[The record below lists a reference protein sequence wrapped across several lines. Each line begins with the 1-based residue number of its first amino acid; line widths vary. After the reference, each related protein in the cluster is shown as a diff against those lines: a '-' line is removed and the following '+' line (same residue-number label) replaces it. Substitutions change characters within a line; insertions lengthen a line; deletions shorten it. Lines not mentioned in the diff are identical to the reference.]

1 MRYATRGAV
10 AAIAVGALLF
20 TSCSKSTTTAQTTGT
35 PGDSS
40 TATDAVQAD
49 VMAIDTPIVTYPG
62 VEHLHYS
69 YGPLDV
75 LPGQNNIEI
84 SGKKM
89 PKPDVDGYIVGIR
102 PNLRHPD
109 GSVPGVDVIHLH
121 HGVWLN
127 TSAKDSTSALPERIF
142 ATGEEKTIFTMPEG
156 YGYPYK
162 ASDKW
167 AITYMIHNLL
177 SSADQVSLTYDL
189 DFIPATAP
197 EAKDIQA
204 LRPIWMDV
212 QNGKTYPV
220 FDALKGSGENGQ
232 FTYPK
237 DAGDPYDGKK
247 TNTWTVDRDGV
258 LVGVAGHLHPGG
270 LHDDLYLTRAGAA
283 ATPGSDAAS
292 SVTGDTARL
301 FRSEAKYFEPAGAVS
316 WDVAM
321 TRSPDDWRVA
331 VKAGDVLSTQTTYD
345 TSQASW
351 YESMG
356 IMNAWM
362 ADASAPGSPGVDPF
376 TTKVDQP
383 GQVTHGHLP
392 ENDNHGGTDAVI
404 GPDPQTLPSGQLA
417 DQVNIF
423 DFVYG
428 PGDMANYQTV
438 PTVKAGQALTFTNLD
453 DKTGKGLWHTIT
465 SCKEPCNLSTGI
477 AYPVADAD
485 VQFDSGELGTGGV
498 PTADRLT
505 WNTPTD
511 LSPGTYTYFCR
522 IHPFMRGSFRV
533 TQ

>member
-258 LVGVAGHLHPGG
+258 IVGAGGHLHPGG
-270 LHDDLYLTRAGAA
+270 LHDDLYLTRAGASA
-283 ATPGSDAAS
+283 QPGSAAEA
-292 SVTGDTARL
+292 SVVGDTAHI
-301 FRSEAKYFEPAGAVS
+301 FQSKADYYEPAGAVS
-316 WDVAM
+316 WDVSM
-321 TRSPDDWRVA
+321 TVTPLDWRVQ
-331 VKAGDVLSTQTTYD
+331 VKKGDVLSMQTTYD
-345 TSQASW
+345 VSNASW

-356 IMNAWM
+356 IMNLWM
-362 ADASAPGSPGVDPF
+362 TDGTGGMDPF
-376 TTKVDQP
+376 VDKVDVD
-383 GQVTHGHLP
+383 GVTTHGHLP
-392 ENDNHGGTDAVI
+392 ENDNHGNTDAVI
-404 GPDPQTLPSGQLA
+404 GADPLTLASGDA
-417 DQVNIF
+417 TTEVNIL

-428 PGDMANYQTV
+428 PGDMANYSIV
-438 PTVKAGQALTFTNLD
+438 PTVKQGQSLTFTNSD
-453 DKTGKGLWHTIT
+453 DKVTKNGLWHTIT
-465 SCKEPCNLSTGI
+465 ACKAPCNRSTGI
-477 AYPVADAD
+477 AYPIADAD
-485 VQFDSGELGTGGV
+485 VQFDSGELGTGPA
-498 PTADRLT
+498 PTANRLT
-505 WNTPTD
+505 WSTPTT
-511 LSPGTYTYFCR
+511 LTAGTYTYFCR

-533 TQ
+533 TP

>member
-1 MRYATRGAV
+1 MRHATRGV
-10 AAIAVGALLF
+10 LVAIAAGALLLS
-20 TSCSKSTTTAQTTGT
+20 SCSKSTTTEQTTGT
-35 PGDSS
+35 PQDSS
-40 TATDAVQAD
+40 VSATGVALAD
-49 VMAIDTPIVTYPG
+49 IMDTDTPIVDYPG
-62 VEHLHYS
+62 VEHLHFS

-84 SGKKM
+84 SGKKV

-127 TSAKDSTSALPERIF
+127 ASAKDSTSALPERLF
-142 ATGEEKTIFTMPEG
+142 ATGEEKTIFAMPQG
-156 YGYPYK
+156 YGYAYK
-162 ASDKW
+162 ATDKW
-167 AITYMIHNLL
+167 LINYMIHNLTPN
-177 SSADQVSLTYDL
+177 ADQVSMTYDI

-212 QNGKTYPV
+212 QNGKSYPV

-232 FTYPK
+232 FTYPR
-237 DAGDPYDGKK
+237 DAGDPYNGAK

-258 LVGVAGHLHPGG
+258 IVGAGGHLHPGG
-270 LHDDLYLTRAGAA
+270 LHDDLYLTRAGASA
-283 ATPGSDAAS
+283 APGSAAEG
-292 SVTGDTARL
+292 SVQGDTAHL
-301 FRSEAKYFEPAGAVS
+301 FSSKAEYYEPAGAVS

-321 TRSPDDWRVA
+321 TVTPPDWRVQ
-331 VKAGDVLSTQTTYD
+331 VKKGDVLSMQTTYD
-345 TSQASW
+345 VSNASW

-356 IMNAWM
+356 IMNLWM
-362 ADASAPGSPGVDPF
+362 ADGTGGLDPF
-376 TTKVDQP
+376 VDKVDVD

-404 GPDPQTLPSGQLA
+404 GADPLSLA
-417 DQVNIF
+417 DGTATNDVNIL

-438 PTVKAGQALTFTNLD
+438 PTVKAGQSITFTNSD
-453 DKTGKGLWHTIT
+453 DKATKNGLWHTIT
-465 SCKEPCNLSTGI
+465 ACKAPCNRSTGI
-477 AYPVADAD
+477 AYPLADAD

-498 PTADRLT
+498 PTANRLT
-505 WNTPTD
+505 WNTPSD
-511 LSPGTYTYFCR
+511 LAPGTYTYFCR
-522 IHPFMRGSFRV
+522 IHPFMRGSFRI
-533 TQ
+533 TP